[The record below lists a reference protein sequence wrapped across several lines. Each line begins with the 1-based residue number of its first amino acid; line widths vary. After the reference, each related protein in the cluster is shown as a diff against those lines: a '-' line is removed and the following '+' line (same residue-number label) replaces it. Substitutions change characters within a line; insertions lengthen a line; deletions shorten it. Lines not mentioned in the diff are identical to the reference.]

1 MGDLQVRSIGT
12 SVVDPDPVFG
22 PPGSFDT
29 GIQAK
34 IVRKT
39 LITTVLW
46 LIYDLSLTNDVN
58 VASKSNKLKDKENF
72 F

>member
-1 MGDLQVRSIGT
+1 MHTGAFLYIGDLQVSQFG
-12 SVVDPDPVFG
+12 PVLR

-39 LITTVLW
+39 LIPTVL
-46 LIYDLSLTNDVN
+46 
-58 VASKSNKLKDKENF
+58 
-72 F
+72 